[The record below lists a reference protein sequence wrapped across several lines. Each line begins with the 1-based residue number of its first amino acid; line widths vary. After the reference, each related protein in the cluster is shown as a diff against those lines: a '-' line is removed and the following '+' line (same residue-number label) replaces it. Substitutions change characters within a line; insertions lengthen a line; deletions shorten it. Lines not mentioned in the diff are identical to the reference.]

1 MPTDGPSTDYAD
13 RVLKEA
19 LTAATGGLDAARL
32 RRR

>member
-19 LTAATGGLDAARL
+19 LTAATGGSTPRRL